1 MTPIRVVDRPCGYGK
16 STSLIAEIKNH
27 LIDFPDEKILL
38 IVPELGEV
46 KRFLKE
52 IGDWFY
58 EPTTND
64 ATSKTG
70 AITKLLRDGK
80 NVVTTH
86 SLYERIKKFQH
97 RLNNYHVIIDEV
109 PTAAKEVRT
118 SFGSG
123 VFKDL
128 LHDRQFIKI
137 DPVTKLITPTSS
149 WLLVKNNYSTGTDVG
164 IQKFMDTV
172 THNDVFYVSDTY
184 QVMPLPEAFFTK
196 PRSLTILT
204 FMFKGTQL
212 DHYITNKGY
221 CYDLDTSPDE
231 LAQFKQEMSSNLR
244 IHPETA
250 GIKCG
255 YSAMTQ
261 KEPKLRNYVG
271 KFIRNLTRKLNKDDK
286 SAFSSDRVLVAGSK
300 DAWYG
305 TEKNPNSKVTNSDRL
320 KRTTRLSKATYT
332 AMVTRGTN
340 KHKRLD
346 ILILLGKLNMNPRLS
361 DFLGMNS
368 NKAQNSHATS
378 ELIQLIYRTA
388 IRDKKDILLI
398 SADPENIALLREF
411 LAA

>member
-1 MTPIRVVDRPCGYGK
+1 MTVITVIDRPCGYGK
-16 STSLIAEIKNH
+16 STELIAELKEHRTNY
-27 LIDFPDEKILL
+27 PDAKILL

-52 IGDWFY
+52 IGDWFH
-58 EPTTND
+58 EPTPNNE
-64 ATSKTG
+64 ATSKTD
-70 AITKLLRDGK
+70 ALIELLSNGK
-80 NVVTTH
+80 NVVATH

-97 RLNNYHVIIDEV
+97 LLNNYHVIIDEV

-118 SFGSG
+118 SFGTG

-128 LHDRQFIKI
+128 LHGRQFINI
-137 DPVTKLITPTSS
+137 DPITKLITPTSN
-149 WLLVKNNYSTGTDVG
+149 WLMVEDDYTIGTDVG
-164 IQKFMDTV
+164 IQRFMDSV
-172 THNDVFYVSDTY
+172 TLNDVFYVCDSY

-196 PRSLTILT
+196 PASLTIFT
-204 FMFKGTQL
+204 FMFEGTQL
-212 DHYITNKGY
+212 DYHMKTRGY
-221 CYDLDTSPDE
+221 CYDLVTCPDE
-231 LAQFKQEMSSNLR
+231 LIQFKQEMTNNLN
-244 IHPETA
+244 IHQQTA
-250 GIKCG
+250 GVKCG

-261 KEPKLRNYVG
+261 KEPKSRNVVG
-271 KFIRNLTRKLNKDDK
+271 KFIRNLSGKLQKDGL
-286 SAFSSDRVLVAGSK
+286 ALTPDRVLVAGSK

-305 TEKNPNSKVTNSDRL
+305 TEKNPSSKVTNSNRL

-340 KHKRLD
+340 KHKHLD
-346 ILILLGKLNMNPRLS
+346 ILVLLGKLNMNPRLA

-388 IRDKKDILLI
+388 IRDKKQIFLI
-398 SADPENIALLREF
+398 SADPENLALLREF